1 MMQTDVVETIIR
13 AMQAQADAYDEVF
26 MFGQARLIRDQIRW
40 LRRKVPGRRRRAP
53 AS

>member
-1 MMQTDVVETIIR
+1 MTENVVDTIIR

-26 MFGQARLIRDQIRW
+26 MFNQAREIREQIAW
-40 LRRKVPGRRRRAP
+40 LRRTRPLEHESAP